1 MTARQM
7 NLKDSLGGGLMLA
20 IGIGT
25 CLQAS
30 RYDLGSLR
38 QMGPGFFP
46 MSLGAILAVTGSLI
60 LISGLRTAPELPRIK
75 WQPQWRG
82 WLCICASLVAFVI
95 IGKYLG
101 LLPATFATVFIA
113 AFGDR
118 KNTLLAAIILA
129 AAMTLVCLIVFW
141 WLLQVQFPLFKWG

>member
-1 MTARQM
+1 MTSNQT
-7 NLKDSLGGGLMLA
+7 NHKDVLGGGLMLF
-20 IGIGT
+20 IGLGT
-25 CLQAS
+25 CWQATQ
-30 RYDLGSLR
+30 YDLGSLQ

-46 MSLGAILAVTGSLI
+46 MSLGVILAVTGLLI
-60 LISGLRTAPELPRIK
+60 LLSGLRSVSEKPPIQ

-95 IGKYLG
+95 IGTFFG

-118 KNTLLAAIILA
+118 KNSVLAAFILA
-129 AAMTLVCLIVFW
+129 ASMTAICLIVFW